1 MIGTMR
7 GLHRLRVVGV
17 GLFSWVLVSCGG
29 TLKPEPSHE
38 SDAGNL
44 LDGSSDAAN
53 PPQNVVTA
61 KSDLARDTQPD
72 ISDADYKSVV
82 AATNQYGF
90 ELFHKLAPDEPGNV
104 VYSPTSTVYA
114 LAMTYLGARGN
125 TQTQMAAT
133 LHDAFPS
140 DVFHKGLN
148 RLSIDLASR
157 NIAPHSTTYGQQS
170 LNLSLVDAIWVQQN
184 YALLSSYLDALAVNY
199 GAGVNLLDFIGNPEG
214 SRATINQWVADQTA
228 NRILDLLTP
237 GSISSATRVVL
248 TNALYFKA
256 SWSSPFK
263 ATNTANESFN
273 LLDGT
278 TATVSAMH
286 NLGYYLYAEGAGYQ
300 LVDLPYDGNKLSMA
314 ILLPSQGQFTAI
326 RDAITQDWLAQNL
339 GAMASAQIDLALPKF
354 NFTWGTK
361 SLNQTLQAL
370 GMLDAFDAS
379 LADFSGIEASRQFFI
394 GGVLHKAFIAIDE
407 SGTEAAAA
415 TAVTMDTAGIP
426 TPAISFT
433 ADRPFVFFIHDTS
446 GAVLFTGQ
454 VLDPSQN

>member
-1 MIGTMR
+1 MIGNMR
-7 GLHRLRVVGV
+7 GLLRLRATGV
-17 GLFSWVLVSCGG
+17 GLFSLVLVSCGG
-29 TLKPEPSHE
+29 TLKPAPSHE
-38 SDAGNL
+38 SDAG
-44 LDGSSDAAN
+44 SSDAATQ
-53 PPQNVVTA
+53 PQSVVTA
-61 KSDLARDTQPD
+61 KSEVARDTQPD
-72 ISDADYKSVV
+72 ISDADYMSVV

-90 ELFHKLAPDEPGNV
+90 ELFHKLTPDELGNV

-140 DVFHKGLN
+140 GVFHKGLN

-157 NIAPHSTTYGQQS
+157 NIAPHSTIYGQQS

-199 GAGVNLLDFIGNPEG
+199 DAGVKLLDFIGNPEG
-214 SRATINQWVADQTA
+214 SRVTINQWVADQTA

-237 GSISSATRVVL
+237 GSISSTTRVVL

-263 ATNTANESFN
+263 TTNTANESFN
-273 LLDGT
+273 LLNGT

-286 NLGYYLYAEGAGYQ
+286 ADGTYSYTEGSAYQ

-314 ILLPSQGQFTAI
+314 ILLPSQGQFAPI
-326 RDAITQDWLAQNL
+326 RDAISQDWLSQSL
-339 GAMASAQIDLALPKF
+339 GAMASAKVNLALPKF
-354 NFTWGTK
+354 SFTWGTK
-361 SLNQTLQAL
+361 SLNQALQAL
-370 GMLDAFDAS
+370 GILDAFDAS
-379 LADFSGIEASRQFFI
+379 LADFSGIEAARQFFI

-415 TAVTMDTAGIP
+415 TAVTLNTAGIP
-426 TPAISFT
+426 TPSISFT
-433 ADRPFVFFIHDTS
+433 VDRPFVFFIHDTS

-454 VLDPSQN
+454 VLDPRQN